1 MNLLTPGT
9 SSYRETCLTPCHDGN
24 EVIKVKIE
32 DVTDVEVGD
41 DPLFVEVGD
50 DPLSVEVGDDP
61 LSVTFPV
68 TKTEHKVSCMT
79 AYIARHI
86 LHISKLLLVLLILSV
101 HMT

>member
-1 MNLLTPGT
+1 M
-9 SSYRETCLTPCHDGN
+9 
-24 EVIKVKIE
+24 KVE
-32 DVTDVEVGD
+32 DVTDVEV
-41 DPLFVEVGD
+41 ED

-86 LHISKLLLVLLILSV
+86 LHISKFLLVLLILCV
-101 HMT
+101 HIT

>member
-1 MNLLTPGT
+1 VVLQSHMCLLTPGA

-24 EVIKVKIE
+24 EVIKVKVE
-32 DVTDVEVGD
+32 DVTD
-41 DPLFVEVGD
+41 
-50 DPLSVEVGDDP
+50 VEVGDDP

-68 TKTEHKVSCMT
+68 SKTKHKVSCMT

-86 LHISKLLLVLLILSV
+86 LHISKFLLVLLILCV